1 MLLTVT
7 STALREM
14 SRRRVAL
21 LFVFLLPLVF
31 YLVRID
37 VHWQAI
43 RFLAIGVGWAVATL
57 SLFSH
62 VGSRRLDRR
71 LSVIGASPTALFFG
85 RQLALVTVGV
95 VVAAAYFCLVAL
107 TQDDLPR
114 PGGIALLLVTTVLI
128 GVPLGTLVSLVITRE
143 LEGALALLSIM
154 ALQLLV
160 DPDGSLA
167 KLLPL
172 WSTRELSAYAIQEH
186 STDSLS
192 AGLIH
197 FIVTASICVLVAWI
211 ASLVRLRPVRILPP
225 TQEEPAHAD
234 LSISASRDD
243 EGPPHAGTA
252 DTRSRD

>member
-1 MLLTVT
+1 MLLTVA
-7 STALREM
+7 SISLREM
-14 SRRRVAL
+14 SRRRTAL

-62 VGSRRLDRR
+62 VGSRRLDQR

-85 RQLALVTVGV
+85 RQLALMAVGV
-95 VVAAAYFCLVAL
+95 VVAAVYFCLVAL

-114 PGGIALLLVTTVLI
+114 PGGIALLLVTTVVI
-128 GVPLGTLVSLVITRE
+128 SVPLGALVSLAISRE

-160 DPDGSLA
+160 DPDGA
-167 KLLPL
+167 MTKLLPL
-172 WSTRELSAYAIQEH
+172 WSTRELSAYAIQE
-186 STDSLS
+186 DSGNSLQ
-192 AGLIH
+192 AGLLH
-197 FIVTASICVLVAWI
+197 FMVTVSVCVVVAWV
-211 ASLVRLRPVRILPP
+211 ANLTRLRPVRAFAPS
-225 TQEEPAHAD
+225 QEQPGQVRA
-234 LSISASRDD
+234 
-243 EGPPHAGTA
+243 
-252 DTRSRD
+252 